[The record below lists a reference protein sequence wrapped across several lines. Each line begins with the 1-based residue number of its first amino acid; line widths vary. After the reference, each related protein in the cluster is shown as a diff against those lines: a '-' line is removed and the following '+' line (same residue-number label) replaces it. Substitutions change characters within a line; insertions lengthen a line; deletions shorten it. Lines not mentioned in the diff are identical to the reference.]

1 MDWQKLK
8 ALGPPGPS
16 FPRALWSKQPSD
28 ISPNAW
34 IDGVRG
40 LAALIV
46 TLDHLFWHLIGPLF
60 QGWKSF
66 PADAHSSILQLPGP
80 SIIFGARAMVPLFF
94 VISGYC
100 ISLSSI
106 RARSSSTTNPQ
117 SSSPSP
123 LLTTLS
129 TSVFRRALRLM
140 LPVLAIAA
148 FSQLVYA
155 CGGYSAWPEH
165 FDAASLPSPDNLSP
179 LAHATYLLTYAGSL
193 FDQVLTGTRCPGTG
207 TADCPVGLNG
217 QLWTIPL
224 ELRGSFV
231 VYLCVLG
238 LARTRDKPRKWV
250 LAALAGALLVWRGWW
265 EGATFVAG
273 LLIAELT
280 TAAAAGTKG
289 DGNDGG
295 DEPGVEMEQQ
305 RREEE
310 EEDDDDDDYDGEGD
324 EDLILFSPATEP
336 PAWLPLPLRSRPSSY
351 DRWSTIRGA
360 AWMREESGKRLLLCM
375 LRRNGISRNARSA
388 AFALVGVWLLCFPN
402 DPDMLGGYGPCYSFL
417 MSHLAPARWFVSE
430 GGGAARAEFCWR
442 AVGGVAFVAA
452 LAGSGSTVSAVL
464 RRPFV
469 SAAAQYFGRISF
481 MLYLVHIMVI
491 QCMLYRVQGPLVEV
505 LGEERGWAA
514 GVVARLVLLPP
525 MFWIAEVLVEGLDKR
540 SIGLAKWLSRAW
552 AVEER

>member
-165 FDAASLPSPDNLSP
+165 FDAASLPAPSSSSDNPSSP
-179 LAHATYLLTYAGSL
+179 LAHARYLLAYAGSL

-238 LARTRDKPRKWV
+238 LARTRDKPRKCV
-250 LAALAGALLVWRGWW
+250 LAALAGAMVGRGWW

-273 LLIAELT
+273 LLIAEVT
-280 TAAAAGTKG
+280 SSSSTKG
-289 DGNDGG
+289 DDSGDGG
-295 DEPGVEMEQQ
+295 DGGDGGGGGVEM
-305 RREEE
+305 
-310 EEDDDDDDYDGEGD
+310 
-324 EDLILFSPATEP
+324 P
-336 PAWLPLPLRSRPSSY
+336 PAWLPLPLRSSSRPSSY
-351 DRWSTIRGA
+351 DRWSTTIRGA
-360 AWMREESGKRLLLCM
+360 AEKSGKRLCM
-375 LRRNGISRNARSA
+375 LGRHRKNARSA
-388 AFALVGVWLLCFPN
+388 ACALVGIWLLCFPN
-402 DPDMLGGYGPCYSFL
+402 DPDMLGGYGPCYTFL
-417 MSHLAPARWFVSE
+417 MSHLTPTRWFVVSE
-430 GGGAARAEFCWR
+430 GGSGGAARAEFCWR

-464 RRPFV
+464 RRPFC
-469 SAAAQYFGRISF
+469 SSAAQYFGRISF

-525 MFWIAEVLVEGLDKR
+525 MFWIAEVLVEWLDRR
-540 SIGLAKWLSRAW
+540 SIGLAKWLSKAW

>member
-16 FPRALWSKQPSD
+16 FPRALWSKQPD
-28 ISPNAW
+28 AISPNAW

-106 RARSSSTTNPQ
+106 RARSSAASTNPQ
-117 SSSPSP
+117 SA

-165 FDAASLPSPDNLSP
+165 FDAASLPSPPSSSSSYSSSDDGFSP
-179 LAHATYLLTYAGSL
+179 LAHARYLLAYAGSL

-238 LARTRDKPRKWV
+238 LARTRDKPRKCV

-273 LLIAELT
+273 LLIAEVT
-280 TAAAAGTKG
+280 TAASKG
-289 DGNDGG
+289 DDGDDGSGDGG
-295 DEPGVEMEQQ
+295 DGPGVEMEQ
-305 RREEE
+305 RR
-310 EEDDDDDDYDGEGD
+310 EEDDDDDG

-336 PAWLPLPLRSRPSSY
+336 PAWLPLRSSRPSSSSY
-351 DRWSTIRGA
+351 DRWSTTIRGA
-360 AWMREESGKRLLLCM
+360 AEESGKRLCM
-375 LRRNGISRNARSA
+375 LHRHNKNARSA
-388 AFALVGVWLLCFPN
+388 ACALIGIWLLCFPN
-402 DPDMLGGYGPCYSFL
+402 DPDMLGGYGPCHTFL
-417 MSHLAPARWFVSE
+417 MSHLTPTRWFVVSE
-430 GGGAARAEFCWR
+430 GGSGGAARAEFCWR

-491 QCMLYRVQGPLVEV
+491 Q
-505 LGEERGWAA
+505 
-514 GVVARLVLLPP
+514 
-525 MFWIAEVLVEGLDKR
+525 
-540 SIGLAKWLSRAW
+540 
-552 AVEER
+552 

>member
-8 ALGPPGPS
+8 ALGPSGPS
-16 FPRALWSKQPSD
+16 FPRALWSNQPDD

-66 PADAHSSILQLPGP
+66 PPDAHSSLFQLPGP
-80 SIIFGARAMVPLFF
+80 SIIFSARAMVPLFF

-106 RARSSSTTNPQ
+106 RARSTN
-117 SSSPSP
+117 PSP

-129 TSVFRRALRLM
+129 TSVFRRGLRLM
-140 LPVLAIAA
+140 LPVAAIAL

-155 CGGYSAWPEH
+155 CGGYDAWPEH
-165 FDAASLPSPDNLSP
+165 FDAASLPSSSSEDDDFSP
-179 LAHATYLLTYAGSL
+179 LAHATYLVAYAGSL

-238 LARTRDKPRKWV
+238 LARTRATPRAWI
-250 LAALAGALLVWRGWW
+250 LAGLSAALLWRGWW

-280 TAAAAGTKG
+280 AAAAATKG
-289 DGNDGG
+289 DGNGDGDG
-295 DEPGVEMEQQ
+295 PGVRDEHEQQ
-305 RREEE
+305 QQD
-310 EEDDDDDDYDGEGD
+310 EEDEN
-324 EDLILFSPATEP
+324 LILFSPATEP
-336 PAWLPLPLRSRPSSY
+336 PAWLPLRSSSY
-351 DRWSTIRGA
+351 GRWSTIQGVV
-360 AWMREESGKRLLLCM
+360 WMREESAGKRWWLM
-375 LRRNGISRNARSA
+375 LGRKNARSA

-402 DPDMLGGYGPCYSFL
+402 DPDIFGGYGPCYSFL
-417 MSHLAPARWFVSE
+417 MTHLTPRRWFASE
-430 GGGAARAEFCWR
+430 GGGAGRAEFCWR

-452 LAGSGSTVSAVL
+452 LAGSGSGCSTVSAVL
-464 RRPFV
+464 RRPFC
-469 SAAAQYFGRISF
+469 SSAAQYFGRISF

-491 QCMLYRVQGPLVEV
+491 QCTLYRVQAPLVEV

-525 MFWIAEVLVEGLDKR
+525 MFWISEVLVEGLDKR
-540 SIGLAKWLSRAW
+540 SIGLAKRLSQAW
-552 AVEER
+552 SVEER